1 MAPSFNKE
9 KKSFC
14 FDHLQ
19 VIKVAHFSKFCPM
32 CEITGPLCLKVEE
45 KGFCTFFQDGTKN
58 CWDQSTFKLNLIQRS
73 FVLEIKN
80 NCFLLNLSLFSSL
93 LNSGF
98 NGKDIRV
105 FAFAPFFCGFLHS
118 RQTVPFF
125 YHLFFWRETF
135 LFLYVFF
142 FVYKRKLYS
151 HMYKFEERTKK
162 LPCWHF

>member
-1 MAPSFNKE
+1 M
-9 KKSFC
+9 KKSLC

-19 VIKVAHFSKFCPM
+19 VIKLAHFSKSIFNLVPWAKSLFKSWGKVILYIFFRM
-32 CEITGPLCLKVEE
+32 GP
-45 KGFCTFFQDGTKN
+45 N
-58 CWDQSTFKLNLIQRS
+58 WWDQSTFKLNFIQRS
-73 FVLEIKN
+73 FVLGIKN
-80 NCFLLNLSLFSSL
+80 NCFLFNLSLFSSL

-105 FAFAPFFCGFLHS
+105 FAFAPFFVDFYIADRQFL
-118 RQTVPFF
+118 FF
-125 YHLFFWRETF
+125 YHLFFWQETF